1 MVRQPRRKILV
12 AVDGSD
18 QSLQTVRYVGRVLP
32 GDRTKITLFHVTHWI
47 PEPFWDFESDSG
59 IRHRM
64 SDFRA
69 WKSRQAAMVEDFME
83 RASAL
88 LRKAGYPP
96 HHVTIHVKD
105 RQVGI
110 ARDIIREAKKG
121 YAGLVLGRR
130 GLSPLKE
137 LTLGSTAQK
146 VVYHARQI
154 PVWIVGGEP
163 EPNRILFAMDKS
175 ESTARIFDYVT
186 NYLGIRNKDLLLF
199 HVIRKFELPGVEGK
213 RPQGAAKW
221 LDRLER
227 VRREA
232 LDSEREIMELLFRQR
247 IRTFEEAG
255 GDAGR
260 IETKIVH
267 GVSSRAGSV
276 IAEAEAGGYGT
287 IAIGRRGLSRV
298 EEFLMGR
305 VSGKVLQLA
314 RERAVLVVT

>member
-1 MVRQPRRKILV
+1 MRQPRRKILV

-18 QSLQTVRYVGRVLP
+18 QSLKTVGYVGRVLP
-32 GDRTKITLFHVTHWI
+32 GESTKITLFHVIHWI
-47 PEPFWDFESDSG
+47 PEPFWDFDSDSG
-59 IRHRM
+59 IRRRM
-64 SDFRA
+64 SEFRG
-69 WKSRQAAMVEDFME
+69 WKSRQAAAVEDFME

-105 RQVGI
+105 RQVGV
-110 ARDIIREAKKG
+110 ARDIIREAKSG

-130 GLSPLKE
+130 GLSPLQE
-137 LTLGSTAQK
+137 LTLGSIAQK

-154 PVWIVGGEP
+154 PIWIVGGQP
-163 EPNRILFAMDKS
+163 DPNRILFAMDKS

-186 NYLGIRNKDLLLF
+186 NYLGVRNKDLLLL
-199 HVIRKFELPGVEGK
+199 HVIRKFDLPGGEVK
-213 RPQGAAKW
+213 RSQTARKW

-247 IRTFEEAG
+247 IKTFEESG

-260 IETKIVH
+260 IKTKILQ

-276 IAEAEAGGYGT
+276 IAEAEEGGYGT

-314 RERAVLVVT
+314 REMAVLIVN